1 MKNIVCLLVGAAFL
15 LGCEQ
20 EKESSVSLFKES
32 NVGDLAKPYVTA
44 GNRMYCVGF
53 QDGSFPPMGD
63 HVKGEMGGVWTQP
76 IKLLDQFELAVAAP
90 EKNIHLDHLK
100 ASRFTTFPHQVQW
113 VYVLDSLQA
122 DVVCTLF
129 VPEKERS
136 LQVKYDIVNK
146 GPEALNLQLTFSGK
160 VDLRAGFFSEQAGLQ
175 NAPDSLWVDQEK
187 EQIVARDLRND
198 WFVVV
203 STDAENSQYS
213 STKSDKKEFL
223 NPNQTTVP
231 NLETA
236 QASRVEDSNAVYNPV
251 FRIENT
257 LQIPA
262 SQKVTQSYYIAG
274 SDLSLEEAE
283 AANQTLRTNAGRL
296 LADKETH
303 YADLSKRSCL
313 SLPDKKLETVYN
325 WVRFNTEWLLLDV
338 PAIGKGFGAG
348 FAHYI
353 WWFGTDNSYALQGL
367 LATGDFENTKS
378 TLRLLKKYSEKCNG
392 NGRVIHEIVPSG
404 AIVNPGN
411 TQETAHFITAVWN
424 TYLWTGDRD
433 FLAEFYPFIKQGLNW
448 LMVEKDTN
456 KNLFP
461 EGYGITEI
469 KGLNAELIDVAV
481 YTQQAL
487 EAGSKMAEIF
497 EESSLQKEYQH
508 LADQLKA
515 KINTAFW
522 DERTSLYCDF
532 YGTAKDALQ
541 VVDGAID
548 QFKQNPETKK
558 FYEDLKTY
566 FASFAP
572 DYEHGW
578 STNRNWVIN
587 TPIETGIAPE
597 KQAIMALE
605 RMEKKDMTS
614 QWGPYLSA
622 VNKEHNMTISTGVQ
636 AVAEARYN
644 RIDRALMHVNQIA
657 NTFNQVMPGSIAE
670 MMPDYGCFCQ
680 EWTIYGVAVPLIQ
693 YVFGIKPNAPE
704 KELLLQPQC
713 PTGWDRYTLTNQRIG
728 DSQFDMAVCS
738 SDSGVTYQVNGLDSS
753 WTVKLRLP
761 FLRTS
766 DYWLNG
772 KKVEN
777 PSVVDGWI
785 WLENKGQATVQ
796 VTDKYE

>member
-1 MKNIVCLLVGAAFL
+1 M
-15 LGCEQ
+15 
-20 EKESSVSLFKES
+20 
-32 NVGDLAKPYVTA
+32 
-44 GNRMYCVGF
+44 
-53 QDGSFPPMGD
+53 
-63 HVKGEMGGVWTQP
+63 
-76 IKLLDQFELAVAAP
+76 
-90 EKNIHLDHLK
+90 
-100 ASRFTTFPHQVQW
+100 
-113 VYVLDSLQA
+113 
-122 DVVCTLF
+122 
-129 VPEKERS
+129 
-136 LQVKYDIVNK
+136 
-146 GPEALNLQLTFSGK
+146 
-160 VDLRAGFFSEQAGLQ
+160 
-175 NAPDSLWVDQEK
+175 
-187 EQIVARDLRND
+187 
-198 WFVVV
+198 
-203 STDAENSQYS
+203 
-213 STKSDKKEFL
+213 
-223 NPNQTTVP
+223 
-231 NLETA
+231 
-236 QASRVEDSNAVYNPV
+236 
-251 FRIENT
+251 
-257 LQIPA
+257 
-262 SQKVTQSYYIAG
+262 
-274 SDLSLEEAE
+274 
-283 AANQTLRTNAGRL
+283 
-296 LADKETH
+296 
-303 YADLSKRSCL
+303 
-313 SLPDKKLETVYN
+313 
-325 WVRFNTEWLLLDV
+325 
-338 PAIGKGFGAG
+338 
-348 FAHYI
+348 
-353 WWFGTDNSYALQGL
+353 QGL

-497 EESSLQKEYQH
+497 EETSLQQEYQH

-587 TPIETGIAPE
+587 TPLETGI
-597 KQAIMALE
+597 
-605 RMEKKDMTS
+605 
-614 QWGPYLSA
+614 
-622 VNKEHNMTISTGVQ
+622 
-636 AVAEARYN
+636 
-644 RIDRALMHVNQIA
+644 
-657 NTFNQVMPGSIAE
+657 
-670 MMPDYGCFCQ
+670 
-680 EWTIYGVAVPLIQ
+680 
-693 YVFGIKPNAPE
+693 APE

-713 PTGWDRYTLTNQRIG
+713 PTGWDRYTLTNQRIS

-738 SDSGVTYQVNGLDSS
+738 ADSGVTYQVNGLDSS
-753 WTVKLRLP
+753 WTVKFRLP

-785 WLENKGQATVQ
+785 CLESKGQATVQ